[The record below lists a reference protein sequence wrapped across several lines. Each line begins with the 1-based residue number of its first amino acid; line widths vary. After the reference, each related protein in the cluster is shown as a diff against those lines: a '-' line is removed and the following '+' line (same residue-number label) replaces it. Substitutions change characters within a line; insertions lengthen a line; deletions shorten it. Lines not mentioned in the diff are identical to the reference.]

1 VYLNAL
7 HREQLCHPPFLKSF
21 LNSQII
27 KIFSLSWLKF
37 RLNDKLGRAFL
48 LTILQAM
55 SEGLDLILRESDTS
69 FFMRYYWATR
79 ESTIRLWLTP
89 RVENEAAKAKAGDSR
104 YLAPYGPYE

>member
-1 VYLNAL
+1 VYLNPL

-27 KIFSLSWLKF
+27 EIFSLSWLKF

-69 FFMRYYWATR
+69 FFMRYYWVTR
-79 ESTIRLWLTP
+79 EPTIRLWLTS